1 MTQCRLIAVVIS
13 RYLFLYKDLYLHQII
28 VTFVARY
35 TNDSLLYMT
44 RFADVILPLP
54 LYRYFTYRI
63 PADMQGRLRQ
73 GHRVVVS
80 FGRSKF
86 YTAIVVALHD
96 TEPQGYE
103 VKEIATLLDDEPI
116 VLRPQLKFW
125 EWIAE
130 YYLCSVGDVYKA
142 ALPSG
147 LKLESETSLSVNSD
161 YEESAEEPLSER
173 EAVLMQV
180 LSEQGR
186 LTVHELEK
194 LTGLRNTLPVL
205 RRLVEREAI
214 FVSERIRANYKP
226 KTEVCIRLSFEPGNQ
241 DALRNAFELVK
252 RSKQQETLL
261 LSYLELS
268 HFMQPGNYTEVS
280 RTALLE
286 RAGVSAAVLAGVVN
300 KGVMLTYK
308 REISRFAKVIRHC
321 ADLPTLSS
329 EQSRALNEICSAMRD
344 KSVTLLHGVTS
355 SGKTEIYTH
364 LIDNALK
371 QGRQVLYLVPEIA
384 LTTQLTDRLQR
395 VFGDKLLIYHSRF
408 SDNERVEIWQK
419 LLTDREPKVIL
430 GVRSSIFL
438 PFHNLGLVIV
448 DEEHETSYKQ
458 YDPAPRYH
466 ARNAAIVLAQMYDAR
481 VLLGSATPAIES
493 YYNAQCGKYGLV
505 ELLTRY
511 SNNPLPEVRTI
522 DMREQRRKKLARGN
536 FSEPLVQEVHKA
548 LEREEQI
555 ILFQNRRG
563 FAPMVECRECAWI
576 PKCTQCDVSLTYHK
590 RDNRLVC
597 HYCGYSCEV
606 PRMCPACLQP
616 TIEVRGFG
624 TERIEE
630 DVESIFPDTP
640 LARMDLDTTRSRN
653 AYQEII
659 DNFAEGKSKI
669 LIGTQMVTK
678 GLDFDRVSVVGIL
691 SADTMLSFPDFRAHE
706 RAFQMMAQVAG
717 RSGRGKSRGIVFLQ
731 TSQPETPVISQ
742 VIGHDY
748 MGMYN
753 EQLSQREAFGY
764 PPFTRLIYIY
774 LKHRDE
780 AVLDT
785 LSQQYATIL
794 RKVFGE
800 RVLGPDNPPVARIQ
814 SLYIRKIMLKVEV
827 SASMAQVKD
836 LLRQIYERSLAD
848 DRFKAL
854 TLYYDV
860 DPM

>member
-1 MTQCRLIAVVIS
+1 M
-13 RYLFLYKDLYLHQII
+13 
-28 VTFVARY
+28 
-35 TNDSLLYMT
+35 N

-80 FGRSKF
+80 FGRAKF

-125 EWIAE
+125 EWIAD

-147 LKLESETSLSVNSD
+147 LKLESETSLAINPD
-161 YEESAEEPLSER
+161 FEEAVDERLSER
-173 EAVLMQV
+173 EAILMQA
-180 LSEQGR
+180 LSTQGR

-194 LTGLRNTLPVL
+194 QTGLRNTLPVL

-214 FVSERIRANYKP
+214 FVSERIRSNYKP
-226 KTEVCIRLSFEPGNQ
+226 KTEVCVRLSFEQGNQ
-241 DALRNAFELVK
+241 EALRSAFELVK

-261 LSYLELS
+261 LSFLDLS
-268 HFMQPGNYTEVS
+268 HFMQPGNYVEVS

-300 KGVMLTYK
+300 KGIMQTYK
-308 REISRFAKVIRHC
+308 REISRFANVARHC
-321 ADLPTLSS
+321 CEMPTLSN
-329 EQSRALNEICSAMRD
+329 EQSRALGEIYTTFRD

-364 LIDNALK
+364 LIDNALQ

-384 LTTQLTDRLQR
+384 LTTQLTERLQR

-408 SDNERVEIWQK
+408 SDNERVEIWHK
-419 LLTDREPKVIL
+419 MLRSREPRVVL

-466 ARNAAIVLAQMYDAR
+466 ARNAAIVLAQMYDAK
-481 VLLGSATPAIES
+481 VLLGSATPAVES

-536 FSEPLVQEVHKA
+536 FSEPLIEEVHKA
-548 LEREEQI
+548 LKREEQI

-563 FAPMVECRECAWI
+563 FAPMVECRECAWV

-606 PRMCPACLQP
+606 PRICPACLQP

-630 DVESIFPDTP
+630 DVEQIFPDTP
-640 LARMDLDTTRSRN
+640 LARMDMDTTRSRN

-659 DNFAEGKSKI
+659 DDFAAGKSKI

-678 GLDFDRVSVVGIL
+678 GLDFDRVSIVGIL
-691 SADTMLSFPDFRAHE
+691 SADSMLSFPDFRAHE

-717 RSGRGKSRGIVFLQ
+717 RSGRGKSRGVVFLQ
-731 TSQPETPVISQ
+731 TSQPQLPIIEQ
-742 VIGHDY
+742 VIQHDY
-748 MGMYN
+748 VGMYR
-753 EQLSQREAFGY
+753 EQLSQRQTFGY

-785 LSQQYATIL
+785 LSHQYAVLL

-800 RVLGPDNPPVARIQ
+800 RVLGPDDPPVARIQ
-814 SLYIRKIMLKVEV
+814 SLYIRKIMLKVET

-836 LLRQIYERSLAD
+836 LLRQIYERSLVD
-848 DRFKAL
+848 ERFKSL

>member
-1 MTQCRLIAVVIS
+1 M
-13 RYLFLYKDLYLHQII
+13 
-28 VTFVARY
+28 
-35 TNDSLLYMT
+35 N

-54 LYRYFTYRI
+54 LYRYFTYRV
-63 PADMQGRLRQ
+63 PVEMQGRLRQ

-147 LKLESETSLSVNSD
+147 LKLESETSLTINTD
-161 YEESAEEPLSER
+161 FEEEADDRLSER
-173 EAVLMQV
+173 EVVLMQA
-180 LSEQGR
+180 LSAQGR

-194 LTGLRNTLPVL
+194 ATGLRNTLPVL
-205 RRLVEREAI
+205 RRLVEREAV
-214 FVSERIRANYKP
+214 FVSERLKANYKP
-226 KTEVCIRLSFEPGNQ
+226 KTEVCVRLTFEQGNH
-241 DALRNAFELVK
+241 DALRHAFDLVG
-252 RSKQQETLL
+252 RAKQQETLL
-261 LSYLELS
+261 LSFLDLS
-268 HFMQPGNYTEVS
+268 HFMQAGCYTEVS
-280 RTALLE
+280 RSQLLE
-286 RAGVSAAVLAGVVN
+286 RAGVSPAVLAGLVN
-300 KGVMLTYK
+300 KGVLETYK
-308 REISRFAKVIRHC
+308 REVSRFEQVVRQC
-321 ADLPTLSS
+321 VPMPELSG
-329 EQSRALNEICSAMRD
+329 EQSRALNEIFDSMRE
-344 KSVTLLHGVTS
+344 KAVTLLHGVTS
-355 SGKTEIYTH
+355 SGKTEIYIH
-364 LIDNALK
+364 LIDAILR

-384 LTTQLTDRLQR
+384 LTTQLTERLQR

-419 LLTDREPKVIL
+419 MLRSRQPRVVL
-430 GVRSSIFL
+430 GVRSSVFL
-438 PFHNLGLVIV
+438 PFHDLGFVIV

-466 ARNAAIVLAQMYDAR
+466 ARNAAIVLAQMYGAK
-481 VLLGSATPAIES
+481 VLLGSATPAVES
-493 YYNAQCGKYGLV
+493 YYNAMSGKYGLV
-505 ELLTRY
+505 ELHKRY
-511 SNNPLPEVRTI
+511 ADNPLPEVRVV
-522 DMREQRRKKLARGN
+522 DMREQRRKRLARGN
-536 FSEPLVQEVHKA
+536 FSAPLLDEMRGA
-548 LEREEQI
+548 LKREEQV

-606 PRMCPACLQP
+606 PHICPACLQP

-630 DVESIFPDTP
+630 DVETLFPNTQ
-640 LARMDLDTTRSRN
+640 LARMDMDTTRSRN
-653 AYQEII
+653 AYQDII
-659 DNFAEGKSKI
+659 DDFASGKSKI

-678 GLDFDRVSVVGIL
+678 GLDFDRVSIVGIL
-691 SADTMLSFPDFRAHE
+691 SADSMLSFPDFRAHE

-717 RSGRGKSRGIVFLQ
+717 RSGRGKSKGVVLLQ
-731 TSQPETPVISQ
+731 TSQPDLPLIAQ
-742 VIGHDY
+742 VINHDY
-748 MGMYN
+748 RGMYN
-753 EQLSQREAFGY
+753 DQVEQRKNFGY

-780 AVLDT
+780 AMLDT
-785 LSQQYATIL
+785 LSQRYATML
-794 RKVFGE
+794 RKVFAN

-814 SLYIRKIMLKVEV
+814 SLYIRKIMLKVETT
-827 SASMAQVKD
+827 ASMSQVKD
-836 LLRQIYERSLAD
+836 LLRQIYEHSLID
-848 DRFKAL
+848 NNFKSL
-854 TLYYDV
+854 MLYYDV

>member
-1 MTQCRLIAVVIS
+1 M
-13 RYLFLYKDLYLHQII
+13 
-28 VTFVARY
+28 
-35 TNDSLLYMT
+35 N

-80 FGRSKF
+80 FGRAKF

-125 EWIAE
+125 EWIAD

-147 LKLESETSLSVNSD
+147 LKLESETSLAINPD
-161 YEESAEEPLSER
+161 FEEAVDERLSER
-173 EAVLMQV
+173 EAILMQA
-180 LSEQGR
+180 LSTQGR

-194 LTGLRNTLPVL
+194 QTGLRNTLPVL

-214 FVSERIRANYKP
+214 FVSERIRSNYKP
-226 KTEVCIRLSFEPGNQ
+226 KTEVCVRLSFEQGNQ
-241 DALRNAFELVK
+241 EALRSAFELVK

-261 LSYLELS
+261 LSFLDLS
-268 HFMQPGNYTEVS
+268 HFMQPGNYVEVS

-300 KGVMLTYK
+300 KGIMQTDK
-308 REISRFAKVIRHC
+308 REISRFASVARHC
-321 ADLPTLSS
+321 CEMPTLSN
-329 EQSRALNEICSAMRD
+329 EQSRALGEIYTTFRD

-364 LIDNALK
+364 LIDNALQ

-384 LTTQLTDRLQR
+384 LTTQLTERLQR

-408 SDNERVEIWQK
+408 SDNERVEIWHK
-419 LLTDREPKVIL
+419 MLRSREPRVVL

-466 ARNAAIVLAQMYDAR
+466 ARNAAIVLAQMYDAK
-481 VLLGSATPAIES
+481 VLLGSATPAVES

-536 FSEPLVQEVHKA
+536 FSEPLIEEVHKA
-548 LEREEQI
+548 LKREEQI

-563 FAPMVECRECAWI
+563 FAPMVECRECAWV

-606 PRMCPACLQP
+606 PRICPACLQP

-630 DVESIFPDTP
+630 DVEQIFPDTP
-640 LARMDLDTTRSRN
+640 LARMDMDTTRSRN

-659 DNFAEGKSKI
+659 DDFAAGKSKI

-678 GLDFDRVSVVGIL
+678 GLDFDRVSIVGIL
-691 SADTMLSFPDFRAHE
+691 SADSMLSFPDFRAHE

-717 RSGRGKSRGIVFLQ
+717 RSGRGKSRGVVFLQ
-731 TSQPETPVISQ
+731 TSQPQLPIIEQ
-742 VIGHDY
+742 VIQHDY
-748 MGMYN
+748 VGMYR
-753 EQLSQREAFGY
+753 EQLSQRQTFGY

-785 LSQQYATIL
+785 LSHQYAVLL

-814 SLYIRKIMLKVEV
+814 SLYIRKIMLKVET

-836 LLRQIYERSLAD
+836 LLRQIYERSLVD
-848 DRFKAL
+848 ERFKSL

>member
-1 MTQCRLIAVVIS
+1 M
-13 RYLFLYKDLYLHQII
+13 
-28 VTFVARY
+28 
-35 TNDSLLYMT
+35 N

-80 FGRSKF
+80 FGRAKF

-125 EWIAE
+125 EWIAD

-147 LKLESETSLSVNSD
+147 LKLESETSLAINPD
-161 YEESAEEPLSER
+161 FEEAVDERLSER
-173 EAVLMQV
+173 EAILMQA
-180 LSEQGR
+180 LSTQGR

-194 LTGLRNTLPVL
+194 QTGLRNTLPVL

-214 FVSERIRANYKP
+214 FVSERIRSNYKP
-226 KTEVCIRLSFEPGNQ
+226 KTEVCVRLSFEQGNQ
-241 DALRNAFELVK
+241 EALRSAFELVK

-261 LSYLELS
+261 LSFLDLS
-268 HFMQPGNYTEVS
+268 HFMQPGNYVEVS

-300 KGVMLTYK
+300 KGIMQTYK
-308 REISRFAKVIRHC
+308 REISRFANVARHC
-321 ADLPTLSS
+321 CEMPTLSN
-329 EQSRALNEICSAMRD
+329 EQSRALGEIYTTFRD

-364 LIDNALK
+364 LIDNALQ

-384 LTTQLTDRLQR
+384 LTTQLTERLQR

-408 SDNERVEIWQK
+408 SDNERVEIWHK
-419 LLTDREPKVIL
+419 MLRSREPRVVL

-466 ARNAAIVLAQMYDAR
+466 ARNAAIVLAQMYDAK
-481 VLLGSATPAIES
+481 VLLGSATPAVES

-536 FSEPLVQEVHKA
+536 FSEPLIEEVHKA
-548 LEREEQI
+548 LKREEQI

-563 FAPMVECRECAWI
+563 FAPMVECRECAWV

-606 PRMCPACLQP
+606 PRICPACLQP

-630 DVESIFPDTP
+630 DVEQIFPDTP
-640 LARMDLDTTRSRN
+640 LARMDMDTTRSRN

-659 DNFAEGKSKI
+659 DDFAAGKSKI

-678 GLDFDRVSVVGIL
+678 GLDFDRVSIVGIL
-691 SADTMLSFPDFRAHE
+691 SADSMLSFPDFRAHE

-717 RSGRGKSRGIVFLQ
+717 RSGRGKSRGVVFLQ
-731 TSQPETPVISQ
+731 TSQPQLPIIEQ
-742 VIGHDY
+742 VIQHDY
-748 MGMYN
+748 VGMYR
-753 EQLSQREAFGY
+753 EQLSQRQTFGY

-785 LSQQYATIL
+785 LSHQYAVLL

-814 SLYIRKIMLKVEV
+814 SLYIRKIMLKVET

-836 LLRQIYERSLAD
+836 LLRQIYERSLVD
-848 DRFKAL
+848 ERFKSL

>member
-1 MTQCRLIAVVIS
+1 M
-13 RYLFLYKDLYLHQII
+13 
-28 VTFVARY
+28 
-35 TNDSLLYMT
+35 N

-80 FGRSKF
+80 FGRAKF

-125 EWIAE
+125 EWIAD

-147 LKLESETSLSVNSD
+147 LKLESETSLAINPD
-161 YEESAEEPLSER
+161 FEEAVDERLSER
-173 EAVLMQV
+173 EAILMQA
-180 LSEQGR
+180 LSTQGR

-194 LTGLRNTLPVL
+194 QTGLRNTLPVL

-214 FVSERIRANYKP
+214 FVSERIRSNYKP
-226 KTEVCIRLSFEPGNQ
+226 KTEVCVRLSFEPGNQ
-241 DALRNAFELVK
+241 EALRSAFELVK

-261 LSYLELS
+261 LSFLDLS
-268 HFMQPGNYTEVS
+268 HFMQPGNYVEVS

-300 KGVMLTYK
+300 KGIMQTYK
-308 REISRFAKVIRHC
+308 REISRFANVVRHC
-321 ADLPTLSS
+321 CEMPTLSN
-329 EQSRALNEICSAMRD
+329 EQSRALGEIYTTFRD

-364 LIDNALK
+364 LIDNALQ

-384 LTTQLTDRLQR
+384 LTTQLTERLQR

-408 SDNERVEIWQK
+408 SDNERVEIWHK
-419 LLTDREPKVIL
+419 MLRSREPRVVL

-466 ARNAAIVLAQMYDAR
+466 ARNAAIVLAQMYDAK
-481 VLLGSATPAIES
+481 VLLGSATPAVES

-536 FSEPLVQEVHKA
+536 FSEPLIEEVHKA
-548 LEREEQI
+548 LKREEQI

-563 FAPMVECRECAWI
+563 FAPMVECRECAWV

-606 PRMCPACLQP
+606 PRICPACLQP

-630 DVESIFPDTP
+630 DVEQIFPDTP
-640 LARMDLDTTRSRN
+640 LARMDMDTTRSRN

-659 DNFAEGKSKI
+659 DDFAAGKSKI

-678 GLDFDRVSVVGIL
+678 GLDFDRVSIVGIL
-691 SADTMLSFPDFRAHE
+691 SADSMLSFPDFRAHE

-717 RSGRGKSRGIVFLQ
+717 RSGRGKSRGVVFLQ
-731 TSQPETPVISQ
+731 TSQPQLPIIEQ
-742 VIGHDY
+742 VIQHDY
-748 MGMYN
+748 VGMYR
-753 EQLSQREAFGY
+753 EQLSQRQTFGY

-785 LSQQYATIL
+785 LSHQYAVLL

-814 SLYIRKIMLKVEV
+814 SLYIRKIMLKVET

-836 LLRQIYERSLAD
+836 LLRQIYERSLVD
-848 DRFKAL
+848 ERFKSL

>member
-1 MTQCRLIAVVIS
+1 M
-13 RYLFLYKDLYLHQII
+13 
-28 VTFVARY
+28 
-35 TNDSLLYMT
+35 N

-54 LYRYFTYRI
+54 LYQYFTYRV
-63 PADMQGRLRQ
+63 PEDMRGRLRQ

-116 VLRPQLKFW
+116 VLRTQLKFW

-147 LKLESETSLSVNSD
+147 LKLESETSLTVNQD
-161 YEESAEEPLSER
+161 YEEEADDRLTER
-173 EAVLMQV
+173 EAILMQT
-180 LSEQGR
+180 LSGQGR

-205 RRLVEREAI
+205 RRLVERDAI
-214 FVSERIRANYKP
+214 FVSERLKTNYKP
-226 KTEVCIRLSFEPGNQ
+226 KTEVCVRLTFPQGDQAS
-241 DALRNAFELVK
+241 LHRAFDLVG
-252 RSKQQETLL
+252 RAKQQETLL
-261 LSYLELS
+261 LSFLDLS
-268 HFMQPGNYTEVS
+268 HFMQMGNCVEVS
-280 RTALLE
+280 RSALLE
-286 RAGVSAAVLAGVVN
+286 RAGVSPAVLAGLVN
-300 KGVMLTYK
+300 KGVMETYK
-308 REISRFAKVIRHC
+308 REVSRFAPKVCQCI
-321 ADLPTLSS
+321 DLPTLSN
-329 EQSRALNEICSAMRD
+329 EQSQALNEIYDTLRS

-355 SGKTEIYTH
+355 SGKTEIYIH
-364 LIDNALK
+364 LIDSML
-371 QGRQVLYLVPEIA
+371 QRGSQVLYLVPEIA

-395 VFGDKLLIYHSRF
+395 VFGEKLLIYHSRF
-408 SDNERVEIWQK
+408 SDNERVEIWRK
-419 LLTDREPKVIL
+419 MLNSREPRVVL
-430 GVRSSIFL
+430 GVRSSVFL
-438 PFHNLGLVIV
+438 PFNNLGFVIV

-458 YDPAPRYH
+458 FDPAPRYH
-466 ARNAAIVLAQMYDAR
+466 ARNAAIVLAQMYGAK
-481 VLLGSATPAIES
+481 VLLGSATPAVES
-493 YYNAQCGKYGLV
+493 YYNAQTGKYGLV
-505 ELLTRY
+505 ELFTRY
-511 SNNPLPEVRTI
+511 ANNPLPDVRTV
-522 DMREQRRKKLARGN
+522 DMREQRRKRQVTGN
-536 FSEPLVQEVHKA
+536 FSEPLLNQMHAA
-548 LEREEQI
+548 LKREEQV

-597 HYCGYSCEV
+597 HYCGYSCEIPHV
-606 PRMCPACLQP
+606 CPACRQA

-630 DVESIFPDTP
+630 DVEKVFPDIP
-640 LARMDLDTTRSRN
+640 IARMDMDTTRSRN

-691 SADTMLSFPDFRAHE
+691 SADAMLSFPDFRAHE

-717 RSGRGKSRGIVFLQ
+717 RSGRGKSRGVVMLQ
-731 TSQPETPVISQ
+731 TSQPESSIIGQ
-742 VIGHDY
+742 VIKHDY
-748 MGMYN
+748 TGMYQD
-753 EQLSQREAFGY
+753 QLSQREMFGY

-780 AVLDT
+780 TILDT
-785 LSQQYATIL
+785 LSQQYATVL

-800 RVLGPDNPPVARIQ
+800 RVLGPDNPPIARIQ
-814 SLYIRKIMLKVEV
+814 SLYIRKIMLKIEV
-827 SASMAQVKD
+827 SASMSQVKE
-836 LLRQIYERSLAD
+836 LLRQIYERSLTD
-848 DRFKAL
+848 HRFKSL
-854 TLYYDV
+854 IIYYDV

>member
-1 MTQCRLIAVVIS
+1 MN
-13 RYLFLYKDLYLHQII
+13 H
-28 VTFVARY
+28 
-35 TNDSLLYMT
+35 
-44 RFADVILPLP
+44 FADVILPLP
-54 LYRYFTYRI
+54 LYRYFTYRV
-63 PADMQGRLRQ
+63 PDEMQGRLRQ

-96 TEPQGYE
+96 SEPQGYE
-103 VKEIATLLDDEPI
+103 VKEIATLLDEEPI

-147 LKLESETSLSVNSD
+147 LKLESETSLTINTD
-161 YEESAEEPLSER
+161 FEEEEDDRLSER
-173 EAVLMQV
+173 EAVLMQA

-194 LTGLRNTLPVL
+194 VTGLRNTLPVL

-214 FVSERIRANYKP
+214 FVSERLRANYKP
-226 KTEVCIRLSFEPGNQ
+226 KTEVYVRLTFEQGNS
-241 DALRNAFELVK
+241 DALRNAFELV
-252 RSKQQETLL
+252 RRAKQQETLL
-261 LSYLELS
+261 LSFLELS
-268 HFMQPGNYTEVS
+268 HFMQSGCYAEVS
-280 RTALLE
+280 RAALLA
-286 RAGVSAAVLAGVVN
+286 RADVSPAVLAGLVN
-300 KGVMLTYK
+300 KGVMETYK
-308 REISRFAKVIRHC
+308 REVSRFAAVKQAC
-321 ADLPTLSS
+321 APMPVLSA
-329 EQSRALNEICSAMRD
+329 EQTRAYNEIIDTLHD

-355 SGKTEIYTH
+355 SGKTEIYIH
-364 LIDNALK
+364 IIDAMLK

-408 SDNERVEIWQK
+408 SDNERVELWQK
-419 LLTDREPKVIL
+419 LLRSREPRVVL
-430 GVRSSIFL
+430 GVRSSVFL
-438 PFHNLGLVIV
+438 PFHNLGFVIV

-466 ARNAAIVLAQMYDAR
+466 ARNAAIVLAQMYGAK

-493 YYNAQCGKYGLV
+493 YYNALSGKYGLV
-505 ELLTRY
+505 ELFTRY
-511 SNNPLPEVRTI
+511 SNNPLPDVRVV
-522 DMREQRRKKLARGN
+522 DMREQRRKRLVKGN
-536 FSEPLVQEVHKA
+536 FSEPLLSEMHGA
-548 LEREEQI
+548 LKREEQI

-630 DVESIFPDTP
+630 DVEAVFPEVP
-640 LARMDLDTTRSRN
+640 LARMDMDTTRSRN

-659 DNFAEGKSKI
+659 DDFAAGKSKI

-678 GLDFDRVSVVGIL
+678 GLDFDRVSIVGIL
-691 SADTMLSFPDFRAHE
+691 SADSMLSFPDFRAHE
-706 RAFQMMAQVAG
+706 RAYQMMSQVAG
-717 RSGRGKSRGIVFLQ
+717 RSGRGKSRGVVLLQ
-731 TSQPETPVISQ
+731 TSQPELPLISQ
-742 VIGHDY
+742 VINHDY
-748 MGMYN
+748 VAMYN
-753 EQLSQREAFGY
+753 DQLSQREAFGY

-780 AVLDT
+780 DVLDV
-785 LSQQYATIL
+785 LSQRYAKML

-814 SLYIRKIMLKVEV
+814 SLYIRKIMLKVEIA
-827 SASMAQVKD
+827 ASMAQVKD
-836 LLRQIYERSLAD
+836 LLRQIYEHSLVD
-848 DRFKAL
+848 EKFKSL
-854 TLYYDV
+854 IIYYDV